1 MNLYTAVQLCPWDM
15 FLEIKLLGLKVY
27 TFSMSES
34 PEILTS
40 NMGVK
45 LPILSPVLG
54 VTNLLHFTNLINK
67 KKKSQSTIVL
77 VCISLITTGIES
89 FSCWCLFLIL

>member
-67 KKKSQSTIVL
+67 KKKNPNL
-77 VCISLITTGIES
+77 LLC
-89 FSCWCLFLIL
+89 